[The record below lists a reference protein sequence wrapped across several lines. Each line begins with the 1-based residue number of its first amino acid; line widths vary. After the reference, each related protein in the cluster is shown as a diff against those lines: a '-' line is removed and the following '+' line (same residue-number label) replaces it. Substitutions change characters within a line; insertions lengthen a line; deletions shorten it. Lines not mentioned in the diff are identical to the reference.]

1 MTKRHHLRFSATA
14 AMEPTAIAELS
25 GAARPSLPK
34 PPKRRV
40 GRDPAFTATLIRK
53 PTMKRLRK
61 LQKTLKPPLNL
72 KFLSEACHRL
82 ALDEIG
88 GDRVVQLAHSLSRED
103 APS

>member
-1 MTKRHHLRFSATA
+1 MTKRNHHSLSATA

-25 GAARPSLPK
+25 GAARSGLPK

-40 GRDPAFTATLIRK
+40 GRDPAFTATLILR

-61 LQKTLKPPLNL
+61 LQKTLAPSLNL

-88 GDRVVQLAHSLSRED
+88 GDRVVQLAHSLSREN

>member
-1 MTKRHHLRFSATA
+1 M
-14 AMEPTAIAELS
+14 AELS

-40 GRDPAFTATLIRK
+40 GRDPAFTTTLIKR

-61 LQKTLKPPLNL
+61 LQKTFEPPLNL

-88 GDRVVQLAHSLSRED
+88 GERVAQLAYSLSRAD
-103 APS
+103 ASS